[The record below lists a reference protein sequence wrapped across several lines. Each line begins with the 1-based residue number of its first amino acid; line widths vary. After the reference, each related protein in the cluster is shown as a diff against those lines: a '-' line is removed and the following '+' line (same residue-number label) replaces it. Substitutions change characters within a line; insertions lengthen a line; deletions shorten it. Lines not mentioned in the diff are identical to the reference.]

1 LYSPHNDDDEEDD
14 EDEVECESDPLEE
27 LIEMRFMP
35 PSSDQLQEIYSA
47 LCECQTL
54 YPDPELSSDS
64 QEEEEEEY
72 EPYEEEEGEEVDGI
86 FYTSAEGLQHLSAE
100 GRVRHCD

>member
-35 PSSDQLQEIYSA
+35 PSSDQ
-47 LCECQTL
+47 CESIMNYDDLKESPAKVLDNHNYYGVFQRNFW
-54 YPDPELSSDS
+54 EFIS
-64 QEEEEEEY
+64 
-72 EPYEEEEGEEVDGI
+72 GI
-86 FYTSAEGLQHLSAE
+86 
-100 GRVRHCD
+100 